1 MSEQIQNPKKKINTR
16 IIAVL
21 IAVLVIAGSM
31 SLFSGCGPS
40 APAGASRASAPE
52 QFLQESIE
60 RSGLDAQG
68 GFMQA
73 QMNFSPFDF
82 ERFSGV
88 PVEHSF
94 SFTVDEFSE
103 FSDAVGFNAAL
114 KFLMDREAGNYLL
127 NMDAGMG
134 GFAFRNNRLFIS
146 EDMVALSVPDL
157 YARHTYLYVNPATFI
172 RELNDSEF
180 REMLPIDLSQAEFN
194 MALGMINAYAE
205 MLSGMFDMDALM
217 ESEDFQRMME
227 MSDELL
233 MYTGDFLD
241 EGDMEITVGDATY
254 NVAKLGYYIPE
265 EAMDEFMSEFMAVY
279 VNLLRDYMGGFF
291 DLIAQLDPTMSADD
305 IWDEMFDVMD
315 SIRFPG
321 GLTVFYYVDLET
333 GLVRRSSLPDMTMF
347 IDDGWRGVESTVDLI
362 MEYRGER
369 QVWDVTY
376 YFITM
381 TEGRTGET
389 AEIEIRMYMPDGG
402 PHIFYMEMDMG
413 RDGTMVFDM
422 GYDPGED
429 EDNIWFLM
437 NFRSLW
443 TNVAVEMRG
452 NAAAT
457 AEKFVINDGKMT
469 VREARNTLMSVDFE
483 YGLREVSP
491 EDVTIDRS
499 QAVNFFS
506 LNMDQ
511 LQGDLMM
518 ALVRLAMF

>member
-1 MSEQIQNPKKKINTR
+1 MSVQIQPPKKRLNTR

-21 IAVLVIAGSM
+21 VAILVIAGSM
-31 SLFSGCGPS
+31 SLFSGCR
-40 APAGASRASAPE
+40 PAGASRTSEPE

-82 ERFSGV
+82 ERFSGI

-94 SFTVDEFSE
+94 SLTLDELAPFLGL
-103 FSDAVGFNAAL
+103 SDMVGAHAAL
-114 KFLMDREAGNYLL
+114 KFLIDQEAGNYLL
-127 NMDAGMG
+127 NLDAGMG

-157 YARHTYLYVNPATFI
+157 YTRHTYLYVNPATFI
-172 RELNDSEF
+172 RDLNASGF
-180 REMLPIDLSQAEFN
+180 GEMLPIDLSQAELN
-194 MALGMINAYAE
+194 MILGMINAYAE
-205 MLSGMFDMDALM
+205 MLSGMYDIDALM

-227 MSDELL
+227 MSGELF
-233 MYTGDFLD
+233 MNTGDFLD
-241 EGDMEITVGDATY
+241 EGDMEITVGDETF
-254 NVAKLGYYIPE
+254 NVAKLGYYITE
-265 EAMDEFMSEFMAVY
+265 EAMDKFISEFMAVY
-279 VNLLRDYMGGFF
+279 VNLIRDHMSGFI
-291 DLIAQLDPTMSADD
+291 DMMAQLDPTMSADD
-305 IWDEMFDVMD
+305 MWDEMFAAMD

-333 GLVRRSSLPDMTMF
+333 RLVRRSSLPGMTMF
-347 IDDGWRGVESTVDLI
+347 VDDGWGGTEMTVDLI

-369 QVWDVTY
+369 RVWDATY

-381 TEGRTGET
+381 TEGRMGET
-389 AEIEIRMYMPDGG
+389 AEMEIRMYMPDGG
-402 PHIFYMEMDMG
+402 PYAFYMEMGMG

-429 EDNIWFLM
+429 EDNVWFLM
-437 NFRSLW
+437 NVRDRR
-443 TNVAVEMRG
+443 TNASIEMRG
-452 NAAAT
+452 NAADT
-457 AEKFVINDGKMT
+457 AEKFVINDGRMT
-469 VREARNTLMSVDFE
+469 VRVSGVRLLAVGFE

-491 EDVTIDRS
+491 EDVEIDRS

-506 LNMDQ
+506 LDMNQ
-511 LQGDLMM
+511 LLVDFMM
-518 ALVRLAMF
+518 ARLRLAMF